1 MKTRSEKMTLRT
13 AALGFVALFAAGAAF
28 GGILSSGGTASA
40 AGGAQEE
47 PVGGNYFLSDYDSV
61 SEVVE
66 AGQDIA
72 REIVA
77 EGTVLLKNE
86 DGALPLATGSKI
98 SLFGKNLYNRMGGL
112 TTAFRN
118 AGFEVNS
125 ALESFYANSSLSGMG
140 APGHP
145 GNGVVISGL
154 PTGEA
159 DISNFVDTNNTIE
172 SYNEAAIVDFARS
185 SGEGFDIPRTMG
197 QTDGDYKKFG
207 PEEEMEPVTG
217 ARAVDDH
224 QLQLDKNEAA
234 LLDYCAEHFEKVI
247 VIINSPA
254 PMELGFLDD
263 PDHYAYHKEIKGAFW
278 TDSFI
283 SEGWS
288 TLVDIISGEINPSGS
303 LPDTY
308 ARDFKADP
316 TWNNFGNN
324 FQEDY
329 DGLYTKGNQ
338 YANDNMHG
346 GGGNGGG
353 GYYSNYVYYKEGI
366 YSGYR
371 YWETRGYTEGDS
383 PWTGETTD
391 TLDHFAHGPNEA
403 IHYYS
408 KLSAD
413 AQKQT
418 ALDSKEWDNWY
429 KAHVVYPFGYGLSY
443 TDFLWEL
450 DESSTDGALDPE
462 GDVTVKVKVTNTG
475 SVAGKDTV
483 QLYYSAPYTEGG
495 IAKAHVKLGAFA
507 KTKLLEPQESQTL
520 TLTFAATDMASYDY
534 SDANGNG
541 FKGYELES
549 GDYVMYI
556 GDSAHCWAESGV
568 LKVTYNLVEDVKVE
582 NDPVT
587 GNKVENRFDAMS
599 EQLTHEDRYPEDPE
613 NNEKDMYM
621 SRDDWSGTW
630 PTLSYRLTAE
640 QWIIDGLK
648 EYNDVTEAPFGT
660 VYPEDKPTDPWYN
673 DTMPTLGA
681 KYETPIRLEEL
692 FGLEYDDP
700 KWDLFLDQLT
710 YDQLFELTLRG
721 SYKSGMDIPELGV
734 TKEDNKDLPTCV
746 LIDGARQ
753 NVYMPDDI
761 LTAATWNTSL
771 AYQRGRILGNISLWG
786 AGNVGERVA
795 GWYAPAVNIHRNPF
809 GGRVGEYYSEDG
821 LLAGKISAQ
830 VVRGAQDMGMFTY
843 VKHFAVNNQE
853 TNRCG
858 LLTWADEQ
866 TMREIYFK
874 PFEICV
880 KEGETRGIMSSLNR
894 FGPRWAGG
902 SYELLT
908 EVLRNEWGFRG
919 TVVTDSFAAWSN
931 ADIMLRAGGS
941 LALGWGTLHV
951 APNSA
956 TTINVMRN
964 CAHDVLYSHANSM
977 AINTGNTPTVPKKL
991 AGFSSKTLEIGM
1003 VNTEYSDSVADCV
1016 TLNTEWYPDLDAQ
1029 KLSFALAENSSLP
1042 EGLTLSADGTIS
1054 GTPTQQARLSFNV
1067 VVTYEDETKEQT
1079 FTINIAGEGGMIIYE
1094 SQNSSLSADVN
1105 EACMLA
1111 VNDAYIY
1118 DPYAEAVTADITY
1131 SLANGSRLPSGLS
1144 LTEDGIIMGT
1154 PDKECRNYSFTV
1166 VASALGYGD
1175 AEFEYTISILYP
1187 LSYNAGVLAE
1197 GAYGQSYIADVGTA
1211 ECDGEVTY
1219 SLKEG
1224 SVLPAGLSLTEGGY
1238 IVGTPTE
1245 AGIFNFTVIASSPYA
1260 ESDEAQYTLRINL
1273 AFSTSTSLPYGRAG
1287 VAYIGS
1293 VATAQGSFDITYSI
1307 VGGALP
1313 SGMTMAADGTISG
1326 TPATPGVYTIMV
1338 RAQDGELSTDM
1349 LVNLFIDAAAA
1360 TQSTGSGCTAAYSG
1374 AGAAAGLL
1382 AVLAAGCAVYAVR
1395 RKKN

>member
-1 MKTRSEKMTLRT
+1 
-13 AALGFVALFAAGAAF
+13 
-28 GGILSSGGTASA
+28 
-40 AGGAQEE
+40 
-47 PVGGNYFLSDYDSV
+47 
-61 SEVVE
+61 
-66 AGQDIA
+66 
-72 REIVA
+72 
-77 EGTVLLKNE
+77 
-86 DGALPLATGSKI
+86 
-98 SLFGKNLYNRMGGL
+98 
-112 TTAFRN
+112 
-118 AGFEVNS
+118 
-125 ALESFYANSSLSGMG
+125 
-140 APGHP
+140 
-145 GNGVVISGL
+145 
-154 PTGEA
+154 
-159 DISNFVDTNNTIE
+159 
-172 SYNEAAIVDFARS
+172 
-185 SGEGFDIPRTMG
+185 
-197 QTDGDYKKFG
+197 
-207 PEEEMEPVTG
+207 
-217 ARAVDDH
+217 
-224 QLQLDKNEAA
+224 
-234 LLDYCAEHFEKVI
+234 
-247 VIINSPA
+247 
-254 PMELGFLDD
+254 
-263 PDHYAYHKEIKGAFW
+263 
-278 TDSFI
+278 
-283 SEGWS
+283 
-288 TLVDIISGEINPSGS
+288 
-303 LPDTY
+303 
-308 ARDFKADP
+308 
-316 TWNNFGNN
+316 
-324 FQEDY
+324 
-329 DGLYTKGNQ
+329 
-338 YANDNMHG
+338 
-346 GGGNGGG
+346 
-353 GYYSNYVYYKEGI
+353 
-366 YSGYR
+366 
-371 YWETRGYTEGDS
+371 
-383 PWTGETTD
+383 
-391 TLDHFAHGPNEA
+391 
-403 IHYYS
+403 
-408 KLSAD
+408 
-413 AQKQT
+413 
-418 ALDSKEWDNWY
+418 
-429 KAHVVYPFGYGLSY
+429 
-443 TDFLWEL
+443 
-450 DESSTDGALDPE
+450 
-462 GDVTVKVKVTNTG
+462 
-475 SVAGKDTV
+475 
-483 QLYYSAPYTEGG
+483 
-495 IAKAHVKLGAFA
+495 
-507 KTKLLEPQESQTL
+507 
-520 TLTFAATDMASYDY
+520 MA
-534 SDANGNG
+534 
-541 FKGYELES
+541 
-549 GDYVMYI
+549 
-556 GDSAHCWAESGV
+556 
-568 LKVTYNLVEDVKVE
+568 
-582 NDPVT
+582 
-587 GNKVENRFDAMS
+587 
-599 EQLTHEDRYPEDPE
+599 
-613 NNEKDMYM
+613 
-621 SRDDWSGTW
+621 
-630 PTLSYRLTAE
+630 
-640 QWIIDGLK
+640 
-648 EYNDVTEAPFGT
+648 EAPFGT
-660 VYPEDKPTDPWYN
+660 EYPEDKPTDPWYN
-673 DTMPTLGA
+673 DEMPTLGEVG
-681 KYETPIRLEEL
+681 ETPIRLEEL

-700 KWDLFLDQLT
+700 LWNDFLDQLT
-710 YDQLFELTLRG
+710 YEQLFEITLRG
-721 SYKSGMDIPELGV
+721 SYKSGMNIPELGV
-734 TKEDNKDLPTCV
+734 TVEDNKDSPTCV
-746 LIDGARQ
+746 LIDGATQ

-761 LTAATWNTSL
+761 LTAATWNAEL

-786 AGNVGERVA
+786 AGNVGQRVA

-821 LLAGKISAQ
+821 LLAGKMSAQ

-858 LLTWADEQ
+858 LLTWANEQ
-866 TMREIYFK
+866 CMREIYFK

-951 APNSA
+951 APDSA

-1003 VNTEYSDSVADCV
+1003 VNKEYSDSVADCV